1 MNITKPAAPQLTA
14 RAVALIRLMVG
25 GVFLVEGILKFLYPE
40 ELAAGRFAKIG
51 IPAPEVL
58 GPFVAGVETLC
69 GAIVLLGL
77 LTRLAAI
84 PLLIDI
90 SVAIISTKMPV
101 LLGHGFWH
109 FAAPKT
115 QHFGFLS
122 MVHEARTDFSMWL
135 GLVFLL
141 IVGGGA
147 WALEMIFARAPS
159 GAQASK

>member
-1 MNITKPAAPQLTA
+1 MKIGKLAQQAGPETTA
-14 RAVALIRLMVG
+14 NAIIRLAVG
-25 GVFLVEGILKFLYPE
+25 GVFLVEGILKFLYPD

-51 IPAPEVL
+51 IPDPQVM
-58 GPFVAGVETLC
+58 GPFVGGVEAVC
-69 GAIVLLGL
+69 GALVLIGL

-90 SVAIISTKMPV
+90 TVAIISTKLPI

-109 FAAPKT
+109 FALPKLA
-115 QHFGFLS
+115 HCGFLS

-141 IVGGGA
+141 ILGPGR
-147 WALEMIFARAPS
+147 FS
-159 GAQASK
+159 FDASVEGKP